1 MRATGAFAAVICS
14 VLAVAAPGA
23 IGAPSQSFVVGSG
36 TGHFM
41 ETGGPFELSV
51 NARGEGPLADGHVR
65 GSGDYVGEFQVDG
78 PVTCMRVVGN
88 RASIKYRFRHA
99 SGPGAPPQNGGVQVY
114 VEDNGQARNGV
125 PVDRVATEPPQPPEL
140 FDAAAGVCTDPT
152 LNPAWNRIESGD
164 YTVRDAG

>member
-1 MRATGAFAAVICS
+1 MGAFAAAICS
-14 VLAVAAPGA
+14 VLVFAPP
-23 IGAPSQSFVVGSG
+23 IGAAGASQSSVIGTG

-51 NARGEGPLADGHVR
+51 NARGEGPSAQGHVQ
-65 GSGDYVGEFQVDG
+65 GSGDYVGEFQVEG
-78 PVTCMRVVGN
+78 PVTCTLVVGN
-88 RASIKYRFRHA
+88 RASIKYRFRR
-99 SGPGAPPQNGGVQVY
+99 SEGPGAPPQNGGVQVY
-114 VEDNGQARNGV
+114 IEDNGRPQNGV